1 MGTVEV
7 VTGIVLLMLV
17 ASLVRGGALKL
28 NLPVS
33 VLLFVIGLLIALIL
47 DSRGEAV
54 EALLGLSIS
63 ADIVLFVFLPTLIF
77 ESAMHFDLRS
87 LGKNIGPILVLA
99 VPGLLVSTF
108 AVGGILASLTRLAFS
123 TALLLGAIL
132 SATDPVAVLSV
143 FQKLGAPKRLNTL
156 VEGESLFNDAASL
169 VLSKIIAAVMV
180 GGALTAT
187 DYFRGVGEFFYVFI
201 GGAVVGIALGAGAV
215 FLLRLFSTDSPIT
228 ITVTTILAYLSFLVA
243 EHFLEVSGVIATLSA
258 GLVFGSRGWM
268 KLPQGVRSYI
278 EYFWSY
284 IAFLANALLFLLM
297 GLRIEL
303 GTLVAEWRILGLLVL
318 AMLIARIL
326 VVFGVL
332 PGYEALRRGRRIAW
346 SYKVVLLWGGL
357 RGAVPIAIVLGLPAT
372 VGDPLLVSLVLGAVL
387 FTLLFH
393 GLSIQPVVRLL
404 GLDKGLLSER
414 LIETEGRLTA
424 QEHARERIPEFSE
437 GGVFSP
443 RIAREL
449 AEEYDHRIGELQER
463 LRSIEH
469 ESEEGGVLSSIIMLQ
484 ALSAE
489 ASLYREL
496 LDRGHLGEVAYR
508 QLVRQNEAQAEKV
521 RRGGDVHEVRYGLL
535 HPKTIEENLRALL
548 HRIPPVSG
556 VAERWRRRRLAIDY
570 EVAWGHYEASSR
582 VLEHLEATEGRE
594 LFPLPPIEAAR
605 AQYTH
610 WHEAAREY
618 LEEMAA
624 EFPEFVTA
632 TQRSLARRLTLL
644 AEIDSLEE
652 QGEKGY
658 LPLTVKERLQEE
670 LSRELWQN
678 RTREV
683 AELETDPTELLRTV
697 PLFSHLGSEEFGV
710 VAARMRPR
718 TVNAGD
724 VVVREGEAGRTL
736 FLIARG
742 VVRVVKE
749 GSVERESV
757 ATLMAG
763 DFFGEMAV
771 IRESKRSATVEAV
784 SNCLLYE
791 LDRDALFRLF
801 ERYPA
806 IRERVERAERERR
819 GG

>member
-1 MGTVEV
+1 MGTVEI
-7 VTGIVLLMLV
+7 VTSIVLLMLV
-17 ASLVRGGALKL
+17 AALVRGGASKL

-33 VLLFVIGLLIALIL
+33 VLLFIVGLILALIL
-47 DSRGEAV
+47 DSYGEAV
-54 EALLGLSIS
+54 DSLFGLAIS

-108 AVGGILASLTRLAFS
+108 AVGGIVSSLTRIAFP

-169 VLSKIIAAVMV
+169 VLSKIIAGIVV
-180 GGALTAT
+180 GGALTFT
-187 DYFRGVGEFFYVFI
+187 DYVHGVGEFFYVFL
-201 GGAVVGIALGAGAV
+201 GGAVVGILLGGGAIL
-215 FLLRLFSTDSPIT
+215 LLRLFSTDSPIT

-243 EHFLEVSGVIATLSA
+243 EHFLEVSGVIATLAA

-268 KLPQGVRSYI
+268 KLPEAVRSYI
-278 EYFWSY
+278 EYFWGY

-303 GTLVAEWRILGLLVL
+303 LTLVSEWQILAFLVL
-318 AMLIARIL
+318 AMLIARGV

-332 PGYEALRRGRRIAW
+332 PTYEAIHRGRPIAW

-372 VGDPLLVSLVLGAVL
+372 VGDPLMVSLVLGAVL

-393 GLSIQPVVRLL
+393 GLTIQPVVRLL
-404 GLDKGLLSER
+404 GLDKGVLSER

-424 QEHARERIPEFSE
+424 KEYAYERIPEFSE

-449 AEEYDHRIGELQER
+449 SGEYEERINVLKEQ

-484 ALSAE
+484 ALRAE
-489 ASLYREL
+489 SSLYREL
-496 LDRGHLGEVAYR
+496 LDRGHLGEIAYR
-508 QLVRQNEAQAEKV
+508 QLVRQTEAQSEKV
-521 RRGGDVHEVRYGLL
+521 RRGGDVHDVRYGIL
-535 HPKTIEENLRALL
+535 HPKTLEENLRDLL
-548 HRIPPVSG
+548 HRTPGFRG

-570 EVAWGHYEASSR
+570 EVAWGHYEASR
-582 VLEHLEATEGRE
+582 HVLEHLEATEGRE
-594 LFPLPPIEAAR
+594 LFPLPPID
-605 AQYTH
+605 
-610 WHEAAREY
+610 AAREQYNRWHDKARAY

-624 EFPEFVTA
+624 EFPEFVTV
-632 TQRSLARRLTLL
+632 TQRTLARRLTLL
-644 AEIDSLEE
+644 AELRSLEE

-658 LPLTVKERLQEE
+658 LPLNVKERVQEE
-670 LSRELWQN
+670 LSTAIWRNRVRE
-678 RTREV
+678 T
-683 AELETDPTELLRTV
+683 AELETDPSELLKTV
-697 PLFSHLGSEEFGV
+697 PLFSQLPAEEFGV
-710 VAARMRPR
+710 IAGRMRPR

-724 VVVREGEAGRTL
+724 LVVRQGDPGRTL
-736 FLIARG
+736 FLVARG

-749 GSVERESV
+749 RRGERESL

-763 DFFGEMAV
+763 DFFGEMAI
-771 IRESKRSATVEAV
+771 IRETERSATVEAV

-791 LDRDALFRLF
+791 LDRDSLFRLF
-801 ERYPA
+801 DRYPA
-806 IRERVERAERERR
+806 IRQAVERADRERR
-819 GG
+819 GE